1 VEIFKVNKITEK
13 SIEIIIVPF
22 FVGNGNIDNYLVA
35 VVTAI
40 IRFIFSLVS
49 CVLLLKMGR
58 RALGIV
64 SALGTSLAS
73 LILAGY
79 LIARK
84 EGSSVDVSI
93 CLFVLN

>member
-1 VEIFKVNKITEK
+1 MRESAEIFTI
-13 SIEIIIVPF
+13 PF
-22 FVGNGNIDNYLVA
+22 LIGDSNIDSYLAA
-35 VVTAI
+35 VVTAV

-64 SALGTSLAS
+64 SALGTSFAS
-73 LILAGY
+73 LILVGY

-93 CLFVLN
+93 MIKILCFLLYFRF